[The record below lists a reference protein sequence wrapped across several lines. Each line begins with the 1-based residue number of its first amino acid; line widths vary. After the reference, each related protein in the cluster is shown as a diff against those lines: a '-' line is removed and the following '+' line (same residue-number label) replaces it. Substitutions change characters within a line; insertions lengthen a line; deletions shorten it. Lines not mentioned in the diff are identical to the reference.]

1 MVSSGRVL
9 IDDNSL
15 LLLATWFHV
24 SHVCCCNLWHFRNLF
39 SSFISVVF
47 VTPRRKQMGNKKK
60 GNQNMER
67 FYLKPKGVMLL
78 L

>member
-24 SHVCCCNLWHFRNLF
+24 SHVCCCNLWHFATFFFFHL
-39 SSFISVVF
+39 SCVCD
-47 VTPRRKQMGNKKK
+47 TKKKQMGNKKR
-60 GNQNMER
+60 E
-67 FYLKPKGVMLL
+67 PKHGEILFKA
-78 L
+78 